1 MFNLIFSLLDLQVFY
16 FLFVLTL
23 IQYIQNINNKDIL
36 FFNFFVNISITN
48 VILVLVIYRLNI

>member
-16 FLFVLTL
+16 FLFVLIL

>member
-36 FFNFFVNISITN
+36 FFNFFVNIPIVN